1 MMSVTRPA
9 IEGTVA
15 VRDGR
20 RLSFAEFGSV
30 HGPAIVWMHGT
41 PGARRQVPLEARAYA
56 AEKGLR
62 IIGIDRPGIGSSTP
76 YLYENLFEWTRDL
89 EVVLDH
95 LGVETLRL
103 MGLSGGGP
111 YVLAAGA
118 AMPDRV
124 HGVGVMGGLGPTV
137 GVDATEGGPIQLA
150 VRLAPFI
157 NATRVPLSIAL
168 TQAIRVVKPVAGSIL
183 DLYAS
188 VQPPGDKELLG
199 RPEFKAM
206 FLDDLLNGS
215 RFQVSAPLS
224 DLILFTRHW
233 GFDLSDVTVPVRWF
247 HGDDDRI
254 VPLRHGQHCVD
265 RLPDATMQV
274 MDGLSHLGGFG
285 VAGEVM
291 KSLMEVGPRR
301 SAKQP
306 TGTKPL
312 PHARRRSPK

>member
-1 MMSVTRPA
+1 
-9 IEGTVA
+9 
-15 VRDGR
+15 
-20 RLSFAEFGSV
+20 
-30 HGPAIVWMHGT
+30 
-41 PGARRQVPLEARAYA
+41 
-56 AEKGLR
+56 
-62 IIGIDRPGIGSSTP
+62 
-76 YLYENLFEWTRDL
+76 
-89 EVVLDH
+89 
-95 LGVETLRL
+95 
-103 MGLSGGGP
+103 
-111 YVLAAGA
+111 
-118 AMPDRV
+118 
-124 HGVGVMGGLGPTV
+124 MGGLGPTV

-157 NATRVPLSIAL
+157 NATRVPLSLAL

-233 GFDLSDVTVPVRWF
+233 GFELSDVTVPVRWF

-312 PHARRRSPK
+312 PHSRRRSSK